1 MRNSEKVLNSLAVQ
15 AEDETYR
22 FEKLIRNLYNPDFYL
37 RAIGKIYANSG
48 AGTVGSDGTSISGF
62 SNKDIDKIIED
73 IRNETYEPTPLRR
86 VYISKKNGKKRPLG
100 MPNFKDKLVQEVIR
114 TLLEAIY
121 EPIFRDTSH
130 GFRPKRSCHTA
141 LRDIDILFTGTKW
154 FIEGDIKGCFDNINH
169 HILLKLLQKRIKDE
183 KFLRLL
189 NKFLKSGYMED
200 WVYHKTYS
208 GTPQGGIMSPILAN
222 IYLHE
227 LDKFMESLKNGFDK
241 GSSDRKDNPE
251 YGRLYSKM
259 YRRRRKYEKEP
270 TKELL
275 QEIKSL
281 EQEIRKIPY
290 YDPKD
295 TSYKRLNYVRYADDF
310 LVSIMGS
317 ERDAE
322 RIKRRIGKFLKDELD
337 LEMSEEKTLV
347 THITKRAKFLGF
359 EITARTPKIEK
370 TKYSR
375 AMRKANGNVEFYMPS
390 DYAINWLK
398 EARAIKFNKDGTW
411 KPVARYSLT
420 NLSDL
425 ELLMIHNSEIRGIYN
440 YFKLS
445 KNIHRQMSTLIYGL
459 EYSCLGTM
467 ARKRKSSTGKI
478 KTELRKDKGW
488 GVEYNTKKGKKFMY
502 FFKDPIIR
510 SKMPYTTD
518 SDVDKVFNLMKFRGR
533 TELEKRLSAGECEIC
548 GFSDIDGEFHIH
560 HVNKLKDLKKKS
572 KKSKWIEEMIARN
585 RKTLIVCKDCHWKI
599 HSGSL

>member
-15 AEDETYR
+15 AEDEVYR

-86 VYISKKNGKKRPLG
+86 VYIPKKNGKKRPLG

-114 TLLEAIY
+114 SLLEAIY

-154 FIEGDIKGCFDNINH
+154 FVEGDIKGCFDNINH

-183 KFLRLL
+183 KLLRLI

-200 WVYHKTYS
+200 WVYHKTHS

-227 LDKFMESLKNGFDK
+227 LDKFMETLKNGFDK
-241 GSSDRKDNPE
+241 GDSDRKENPV
-251 YGRLYSKM
+251 YVRLYSKM
-259 YRRRRKYEKEP
+259 YRRRKKYEKEP
-270 TKELL
+270 SKELL

-310 LVSIMGS
+310 IINVIGS
-317 ERDAE
+317 EKDAE
-322 RIKRRIGKFLKDELD
+322 RIKRRIGKFLKDELA

-347 THITKRAKFLGF
+347 THVTKCAKFLGY

-398 EARAIKFNKDGTW
+398 KARAIKFNKDGTW

-425 ELLMIHNSEIRGIYN
+425 ELLLIHNSEIRGIYN
-440 YFKLS
+440 YFKLA

-478 KTELRKDKGW
+478 KTELRKGKGW

-502 FFKDPIIR
+502 FFNDPIKR
-510 SKMPYTTD
+510 SRMPYTTD
-518 SDVDKVFNLMKFRGR
+518 SDVDEVFSLMKFRGR
-533 TELEKRLSAGECEIC
+533 TELESRLSAGECEIC

-572 KKSKWIEEMIARN
+572 KKSKWMEEMIARN

>member
-62 SNKDIDKIIED
+62 SNKDIDKIIES

-86 VYISKKNGKKRPLG
+86 VYIPKKNGKKRPLG

-114 TLLEAIY
+114 SLLEAIY

-130 GFRPKRSCHTA
+130 GFRPNRSCHTA
-141 LRDIDILFTGTKW
+141 LKDIDILFTGTKW
-154 FIEGDIKGCFDNINH
+154 FVEGDIKGCFDNINH

-183 KFLRLL
+183 KLLRLM

-200 WVYHKTYS
+200 WIFHKTYS

-227 LDKFMESLKNGFDK
+227 LDKFMETLKNGFDK
-241 GSSDRKDNPE
+241 GDSDRKDNPA
-251 YGRLYSKM
+251 YAKLYSKM
-259 YRRRRKYEKEP
+259 YRRRKKYEKEP

-281 EQEIRKIPY
+281 EQEIRKVPY
-290 YDPKD
+290 YDPQD

-310 LVSIMGS
+310 IISVIGS
-317 ERDAE
+317 QKDAE

-347 THITKRAKFLGF
+347 THVTNRAKFLGY
-359 EITARTPKIEK
+359 ELTARTPKIEK
-370 TKYSR
+370 TEYSR

-398 EARAIKFNKDGTW
+398 EAKAIKFNKDGSW

-440 YFKLS
+440 YFKIA

-459 EYSCLGTM
+459 EFSCLGTM

-478 KTELRKDKGW
+478 RTELRRDKGW
-488 GVEYNTKKGKKFMY
+488 GVEYNTKKGKKFIY
-502 FFKDPIIR
+502 FFNDPILR
-510 SKMPYTTD
+510 AKMPYTTD
-518 SDVDKVFNLMKFRGR
+518 SNVDKVFNLMKFRGR
-533 TELEKRLSAGECEIC
+533 TELENRLSAGECEIC

-572 KKSKWIEEMIARN
+572 KKSRWMEEMIARN